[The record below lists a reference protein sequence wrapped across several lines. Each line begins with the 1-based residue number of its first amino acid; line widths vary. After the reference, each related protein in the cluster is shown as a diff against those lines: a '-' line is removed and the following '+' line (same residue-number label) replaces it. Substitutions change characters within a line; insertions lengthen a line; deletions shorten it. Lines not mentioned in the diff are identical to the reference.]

1 MYITEKIERYLN
13 MVNESFALVRLGGSM
28 GDGGSLSDIRQLKG
42 KECLPEK
49 YTMFDNKEKCKEA
62 AKRFNGR
69 LTPGEKQ
76 YYGIKYVPAEV
87 INGKFTGK

>member
-1 MYITEKIERYLN
+1 MTLMLNHLKNLEKK
-13 MVNESFALVRLGGSM
+13 V
-28 GDGGSLSDIRQLKG
+28 
-42 KECLPEK
+42 
-49 YTMFDNKEKCKEA
+49 FDDKEKCKEA